1 MTTGFILTSE
11 VAAAYFDLCLMREA
25 VTEKER
31 VDILKELCA
40 VGKAQAFSTSS
51 TKEEVI
57 ESIAGSF
64 NCYKVSNKKVC
75 GEGPNHSNPCRCIN
89 GE

>member
-57 ESIAGSF
+57 EYRIKRFVVRGQIILIPVVASME
-64 NCYKVSNKKVC
+64 NKNDSRK
-75 GEGPNHSNPCRCIN
+75 
-89 GE
+89 